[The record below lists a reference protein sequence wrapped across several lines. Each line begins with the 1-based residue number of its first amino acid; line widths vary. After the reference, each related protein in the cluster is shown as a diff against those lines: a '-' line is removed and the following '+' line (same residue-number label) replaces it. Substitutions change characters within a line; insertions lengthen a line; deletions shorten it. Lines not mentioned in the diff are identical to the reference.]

1 MGKHYRA
8 DTQTGFWTAFWKS
21 QRECKFVEESV
32 EGSGIYFFRNLY
44 GKGAPVRDLTEQKA
58 NDESKAV
65 TSSGLESKTT
75 VVTAMA
81 SSRNKDAKRR
91 FSQGL
96 SSTLPLLAE

>member
-8 DTQTGFWTAFWKS
+8 DTQTSFWTAFWKS

-32 EGSGIYFFRNLY
+32 QGSGVYFFRNLY
-44 GKGAPVRDLTEQKA
+44 GRGVAARDLTGGKA
-58 NDESKAV
+58 DDSKAAASSVESKSV
-65 TSSGLESKTT
+65 S
-75 VVTAMA
+75 VTAMA